1 MPDNVLLTG
10 YVPQPRLSALQ
21 PQTPPAQDP
30 KITIDSLVQI
40 GIRTMNPT
48 QLRVSQ
54 RHGVKVFGP
63 SEVAQALL
71 ALPRG
76 PVYVSI
82 DLDGLNPAFA
92 PGVSHPEPG
101 GEEGR
106 IKQG

>member
-1 MPDNVLLTG
+1 M
-10 YVPQPRLSALQ
+10 
-21 PQTPPAQDP
+21 
-30 KITIDSLVQI
+30 QI

-54 RHGVKVFGP
+54 RYGVKVFGP
-63 SEVAQALL
+63 NEVAQALL

-82 DLDGLNPAFA
+82 DLDGLDPAFA

-101 GEEGR
+101 GEKGR
-106 IKQG
+106 IKLGVVGKERIKERTTPLGVELRKGKVRR